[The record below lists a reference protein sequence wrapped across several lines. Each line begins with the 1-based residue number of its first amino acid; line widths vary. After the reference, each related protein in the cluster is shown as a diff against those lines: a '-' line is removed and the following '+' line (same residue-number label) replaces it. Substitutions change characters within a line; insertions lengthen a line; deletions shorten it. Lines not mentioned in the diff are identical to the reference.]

1 MAVGAVVGMVAE
13 AVAAFTVEAVVGF
26 MAEAVVG
33 FTAEAV
39 VGFTAE
45 VVGSMVLPDFTVEA
59 ADSMEAVGSTDL
71 PTVELV
77 MAGVA
82 TR

>member
-1 MAVGAVVGMVAE
+1 MAVGAVAVAGMAAE

-33 FTAEAV
+33 FTAE
-39 VGFTAE
+39 
-45 VVGSMVLPDFTVEA
+45 VVGSMDLPDFMVEA

-71 PTVELV
+71 LPMVAWPTWV
-77 MAGVA
+77 MDGVA
-82 TR
+82 MH

>member
-1 MAVGAVVGMVAE
+1 VAGMGVVVA
-13 AVAAFTVEAVVGF
+13 AAFTVEAVVGF

-33 FTAEAV
+33 FTAE
-39 VGFTAE
+39 
-45 VVGSMVLPDFTVEA
+45 VVGSMDLLDFTVEA
-59 ADSMEAVGSTDL
+59 ADSMEAVRSMDL
-71 PTVELV
+71 PTAASV